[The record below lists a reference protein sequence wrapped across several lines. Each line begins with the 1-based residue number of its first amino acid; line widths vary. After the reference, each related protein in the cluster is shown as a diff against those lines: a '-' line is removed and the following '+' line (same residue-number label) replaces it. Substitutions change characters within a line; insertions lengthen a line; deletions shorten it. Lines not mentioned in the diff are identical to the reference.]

1 MAQSTILC
9 VGNGW
14 FPAMPGGLNRYVYEL
29 IHHLTRSGSAIE
41 LCGVGLPNHVDDSFN
56 AAIQLT
62 NLCDSRA
69 FLGQRLLSAW
79 RHFAV
84 RKSALCPDAINLHFA
99 LYGLPILPVL
109 PADVPVTFTFH
120 GPWALEGQQETTNR
134 FSTSL
139 KYWIEKQ
146 VYNRCDRFIV
156 LSRAFGEI
164 LHQHYQVPW
173 SKIHLIPGGVDT
185 QRFQPTLTPQQARQH
200 LNWPTDRP
208 ILFTPRRLV
217 PRMGLDQL
225 LTALVQVKQQL
236 PNVWLAI
243 AGRGALQAQLQRQ
256 CHEAGLHDTVQFL
269 GFLPDD
275 QLPIAYQ
282 AADLTVVPSQT
293 LEGFGLVVL
302 ESLACGTPVVCTPV
316 GGMPEILQ
324 PFAPQLIIPAT
335 GATAI
340 ANHLTAALSGELL
353 LPSRASCRT
362 YAKQN
367 FDWQI
372 ISQQVQQVLLKS
384 GERST

>member
-109 PADVPVTFTFH
+109 PPDVPVTFTFH

-185 QRFQPTLTPQQARQH
+185 QTISTNPNSAAGAPTL
-200 LNWPTDRP
+200 
-208 ILFTPRRLV
+208 
-217 PRMGLDQL
+217 
-225 LTALVQVKQQL
+225 K
-236 PNVWLAI
+236 LANRSPHPVYS
-243 AGRGALQAQLQRQ
+243 ASLGA
-256 CHEAGLHDTVQFL
+256 
-269 GFLPDD
+269 
-275 QLPIAYQ
+275 AY
-282 AADLTVVPSQT
+282 
-293 LEGFGLVVL
+293 
-302 ESLACGTPVVCTPV
+302 GTRPVVN
-316 GGMPEILQ
+316 G
-324 PFAPQLIIPAT
+324 T
-335 GATAI
+335 GAGEAAASQCLASDRRAGCSTSAT
-340 ANHLTAALSGELL
+340 TAAM
-353 LPSRASCRT
+353 P
-362 YAKQN
+362 
-367 FDWQI
+367 
-372 ISQQVQQVLLKS
+372 
-384 GERST
+384 

>member
-1 MAQSTILC
+1 MSQSTILC

-41 LCGVGLPNHVDDSFN
+41 LCGVGLPDDTDDSSN
-56 AAIQLT
+56 ASIQLT
-62 NLCDSRA
+62 NLCHSQA

-84 RKSALCPDAINLHFA
+84 RKTTSCPDAINLHFA
-99 LYGLPILPVL
+99 LYGLPILPLL
-109 PADVPVTFTFH
+109 PRDVPVTFTFH
-120 GPWALEGQQETTNR
+120 GPWALEGQQETTNWL
-134 FSTSL
+134 STFL

-146 VYNRCDRFIV
+146 VYQRCDRFIV
-156 LSRAFGEI
+156 LSRAFGDI

-173 SKIHLIPGGVDT
+173 NKIYLIPGGVDT
-185 QRFQPTLTPQQARQH
+185 ERFQPKLTRQQARQH
-200 LNWPTDRP
+200 LNWPIDRP

-225 LTALVQVKQQL
+225 LTALVQVKQQI
-236 PNVWLAI
+236 PDVWLAI
-243 AGRGALQAQLQRQ
+243 AGRGTLQTKLQQQ
-256 CHEAGLHDTVQFL
+256 CRETGLSDVVEFL
-269 GFLPDD
+269 GFLPDE

-282 AADLTVVPSQT
+282 AADLTVMPSQT

-324 PFAPQLIIPAT
+324 PFAPQLIMPAT
-335 GATAI
+335 GAKAI
-340 ANHLTAALSGELL
+340 AAHLIAALSGDVP
-353 LPSRASCRT
+353 LPSSAACRAYT
-362 YAKQN
+362 KQH
-367 FDWQI
+367 FDWKI
-372 ISQQVQQVLLKS
+372 ISQQVQHVLLK
-384 GERST
+384 